1 MDGPEVSAV
10 DEATVRREIGA
21 QRRELAALLDGLP
34 GEKWDEATL
43 CSGWRV
49 REVVAHLTMPFRM
62 SMPRYALEMLKAR
75 GDVNRMADRCARR
88 DAVAFTPRELAA
100 QLADNAD
107 HPWRPPGGGFAGAL
121 SHDVIHGLDITVP
134 LGLDHQLPGDRIRI
148 VLGGLNGR
156 GVKFFGVELAG
167 IELRADDLDWTY
179 GSGAPLVGN
188 AQDLLLV
195 ICGRHLPPGRLRGEA
210 SARFTKA

>member
-1 MDGPEVSAV
+1 LV
-10 DEATVRREIGA
+10 
-21 QRRELAALLDGLP
+21 
-34 GEKWDEATL
+34 
-43 CSGWRV
+43 
-49 REVVAHLTMPFRM
+49 
-62 SMPRYALEMLKAR
+62 
-75 GDVNRMADRCARR
+75 
-88 DAVAFTPRELAA
+88 
-100 QLADNAD
+100 DNAD

-134 LGLDHQLPGDRIRI
+134 LGLDHQIPANRLRI
-148 VLGGLNGR
+148 VLGGLNKR

-210 SARFTKA
+210 AARFTKA